1 MAVSAKLEARV
12 KELFSGLGNIRIRR
26 ILGGAGIYC
35 DDLMFGLIDPDEV
48 VYLRAEGV
56 IATALAAEG
65 SSPFTYSRNGR
76 KMSMGFWRMPRS
88 SWRNR
93 DEAEL
98 WATRSLALAAAER
111 RDRPAAVAGRRA
123 RA

>member
-1 MAVSAKLEARV
+1 MAVSARLEARV
-12 KELFSGLGNIRIRR
+12 KELFSGLGEIRVRR

-35 DDLMFGLIDPDEV
+35 GDLMFGLIDRDEV

-56 IATALAAEG
+56 VATALAAEG
-65 SSPFTYSRNGR
+65 SAPFTYLRNGR
-76 KMSMGFWRMPRS
+76 KASMGFWRMPRS
-88 SWRNR
+88 SWRDR

-111 RDRPAAVAGRRA
+111 RDRPQAAEKRA